1 MKFISLLMALLI
13 SFQLT
18 CYPTAADAAVSFS
31 NGAVSGQASVNKVGN
46 LLIADGLAVMSATTM
61 TISSPNQSPSLQGN
75 LFKVEQVGG
84 KVNGQVF
91 FKSGPGLSTLDE
103 KNCDE
108 YVRTIDGRKVA
119 GPISDVSSDAV
130 TCGGR
135 SIPMSQVEEIS
146 SGRVFKFSSATGEN
160 PKMSFNSTCQ
170 KPTASKEVRE
180 KKPVSKLT
188 KVMVVGVL
196 LAGVACAIAIP
207 VAIACSSG
215 GGGNRNRYYGTV
227 PVAPVGGNSGF
238 QNNSSFSSCGP

>member
-1 MKFISLLMALLI
+1 MALLI

-18 CYPTAADAAVSFS
+18 CYPTAADAAVSYS
-31 NGAVSGQASVNKVGN
+31 NGAVNGQASVNKVGN

-108 YVRTIDGRKVA
+108 YVRTTDGRKVA
-119 GPISDVSSDAV
+119 GPISDISSDAV
-130 TCGGR
+130 SCGGR

-188 KVMVVGVL
+188 KVMVAGVL
-196 LAGVACAIAIP
+196 IAGVACAIAIP

-215 GGGNRNRYYGTV
+215 GGNRNRNPYSYGVV
-227 PVAPVGGNSGF
+227 PVAPVGNS
-238 QNNSSFSSCGP
+238 QQSTSSFSSCGP